1 MQREENMIFKRGGIL
16 SPWIRSRRI
25 RIRNTGGNMIFS
37 KYRYVKYRLCTTINY
52 PLSSTEGV
60 SGSLVQYNKKR
71 DTFSFL
77 WKKRKKENGWDGL
90 RRKQMQQKSYKSV
103 TFNSLSYLYPPDL
116 QKVCTKIFTLHCVA
130 VQFSDGVF
138 CFWLFTKSGWTK
150 RIW

>member
-1 MQREENMIFKRGGIL
+1 MSGVFILYFTVPVQNSVKKTVKEEKEGRKNIILKINFSSKLYDLQKVPVIEGEINLKKHLKFNLQREENMIFKRGGIL
-16 SPWIRSRRI
+16 SPWIRIRRI

-77 WKKRKKENGWDGL
+77 
-90 RRKQMQQKSYKSV
+90 
-103 TFNSLSYLYPPDL
+103 
-116 QKVCTKIFTLHCVA
+116 
-130 VQFSDGVF
+130 
-138 CFWLFTKSGWTK
+138 
-150 RIW
+150 